1 MIPRAA
7 LNATLEAGLQK
18 HISIPEVAYLVV
30 NVVSPSSPKSLDL
43 AKLLQMVLGHPANP
57 LSSRGTV
64 FEAEDIHHYIA
75 FLIQKLFAAGKT
87 SLCNVATLD
96 GVMVLYR
103 GTDDPIDRILLNVM
117 QQTEGKLARSCAGR
131 ISSWSVLESTDKP
144 LISRVRGR
152 LEVSVNAKILAR
164 SVFHTVDGVPQFESE
179 SLDGYLSAIRDNT
192 VPVGKAYDPMFLLPA
207 LTFCLVS
214 DSHLLEAQAAV
225 ERHCVSYALAT
236 LSSSSKTVRQMSTAF
251 LTAAASKLEDSA
263 YRGKTQLTHLLLSV
277 LASLS
282 SSSQPDDPLP
292 TATSIFLAQAA
303 MVLSNPT
310 HFLFEKTMD
319 LLLGHPLLQLHDL
332 PLMLSPLQVGDEHHH
347 KEVAWLLNILT
358 AGLKT
363 HQDLLLY
370 RRRSVFENVLALYTS
385 VNTTEHAH
393 DKILELLWNAAAV
406 GGGATTLLTRNG
418 VVAWIEQQLGASS
431 ASSTTSQEE
440 VDLALKRLA
449 ARLWE
454 GSAKAHVAEWS
465 RGNLAAHYIGARAP
479 LGVKAL

>member
-1 MIPRAA
+1 
-7 LNATLEAGLQK
+7 
-18 HISIPEVAYLVV
+18 
-30 NVVSPSSPKSLDL
+30 
-43 AKLLQMVLGHPANP
+43 MVLGHPANP
-57 LSSRGTV
+57 LSSRGTI
-64 FEAEDIHHYIA
+64 FEAEDIHHYVV
-75 FLIQKLFAAGKT
+75 FLIQKLFATGKN

-96 GVMVLYR
+96 GVMMLYR
-103 GTDDPIDRILLNVM
+103 GTDHPIDRILLRVM
-117 QQTEGKLARSCAGR
+117 QHTEGKLGRSCAGR

-144 LISRVRGR
+144 LISRVRGH
-152 LEVSVNAKILAR
+152 LEVSINAKILAR
-164 SVFHTVDGVPQFESE
+164 SVFHTVDDIPQFKLE
-179 SLDGYLSAIRDNT
+179 SLDGYLNATKDCT
-192 VPVGKAYDPMFLLPA
+192 VPMGKAYDPMFLLPA

-236 LSSSSKTVRQMSTAF
+236 LSSSSKTVRRMSTAF
-251 LTAAASKLEDSA
+251 LSAAASKLENSA

-277 LASLS
+277 LASL

-310 HFLFEKTMD
+310 HFLFEKIMD

-347 KEVAWLLNILT
+347 KEIAWLLNILT

-370 RRRSVFENVLALYTS
+370 RKRSVFGNVLTLYTS
-385 VNTTEHAH
+385 ANTTDRAR

-406 GGGATTLLTRNG
+406 EGGATTLLTRNG
-418 VVAWIEQQLGASS
+418 VVAWIEQQLGTSPWSS
-431 ASSTTSQEE
+431 SSSSSQEE
-440 VDLALKRLA
+440 VDLTLKRLA

-454 GSAKAHVAEWS
+454 GSAKAHVTEWS
-465 RGNLAAHYIGARAP
+465 RGNLAAHYVGAKAL
-479 LGVKAL
+479 LGVEAL